1 MANNNIDRM
10 NHSIG
15 DYLASLAEGLADAQS
30 QLDAMGEDENHSGHR
45 YHIPRLDFD
54 LKLEFELE
62 EPSAPDDDSTGRVGK
77 MPMRRLMVY
86 KPDQDNDGQSSYSG
100 TSNLSGSIVAVPSS
114 NQQQLLELSS
124 ELTERPVQG
133 RDERS
138 RLGVSV
144 LVLSSQDQPLP
155 DVEVEANIDHAR
167 SRQLTEK
174 LGGRYD
180 RDAVELME
188 GLLLSDPEGHAD
200 TELVIRDGATP
211 PLQVVITLDCQGLTE
226 TLRYRLADDSEDDE
240 S

>member
-124 ELTERPVQG
+124 ELTERTAG
-133 RDERS
+133 EDERS
-138 RLGVSV
+138 RVGVSV
-144 LVLSSQDQPLP
+144 LVLSADDQPLP
-155 DVEVEANIDHAR
+155 DVEVEANIDHDR

-174 LGGRYD
+174 LGGSYD
-180 RDAVELME
+180 SNAVELME
-188 GLLLSDPEGHAD
+188 GLLVSDPEGYAETD
-200 TELVIRDGATP
+200 LVIHSGATP
-211 PLQVVITLDCQGLTE
+211 PLQVVITLDCQGRTE
-226 TLRYRLADDSEDDE
+226 TLRYRLTETEEDDS
-240 S
+240 